1 MIISDI
7 DLSTQTDIPDTDLV
21 IIVGK
26 NNSGKSRLLK
36 KWSSFFAEKS
46 DYIPPNRFNVADR
59 VSADIDTDRENER
72 QRRTYTFYYGN
83 PSQKVSEYPQPD
95 TFLELI
101 ALDDIDKESLKKW
114 HNNYFDTL
122 EIKKKSPTNS
132 DSNTVILIGNK
143 EARTAGSGSRSV
155 LGLLSRLFDPKLD
168 YIFIDEPEIGLEPR
182 VQKILF
188 ELIKKFSKGE
198 DNLKKKKIVLATHS
212 NLFLDKEDIKNNW
225 RMEKSED
232 ENVILTQ
239 VNTEAELLS
248 TSFNLLGASPADLFF
263 PNNILIVEGLSD
275 QKFISKILEL
285 KYPKSKI
292 SVHFSDGITKIS
304 YAIPAIDQMLKS
316 LTYLSLYKDKICVL
330 IDQDGIP
337 PVLSN
342 WRSYLGDT
350 NNDRIVE
357 LGKNGIEY
365 FYPRTILSFL
375 TGVQESELDTTIQL
389 YLENEKS
396 NHENKA
402 DFGSLMQI
410 TKVELSEK
418 VAEQI
423 TATKLPEIDSK
434 IIDLIDKCFTLKIS

>member
-1 MIISDI
+1 MIITDI
-7 DLSTQTDIPDTDLV
+7 DLSKKEDIPNTDLV

-46 DYIPPNRFNVADR
+46 DYIPPNRFNIQDR

-72 QRRTYTFYYGN
+72 QRRTYDFYKGN
-83 PSQKVSEYPQPD
+83 PGQKVSEYPQPD

-101 ALDDIDKESLKKW
+101 ALDDTDKENLKKW
-114 HNNYFDTL
+114 HNKYFDIL

-132 DSNTVILIGNK
+132 DSNTIILIGNK
-143 EARTAGSGSRSV
+143 EARSAGSGSRSV
-155 LGLLSRLFDPKLD
+155 LGVLSRLFDPKLD

-182 VQKILF
+182 VQRILF
-188 ELIKKFSKGE
+188 ELINKFSTGQ
-198 DNLKKKKIVLATHS
+198 DGLKKKKIILATHS
-212 NLFLDKEDIKNNW
+212 NLFLDKENVDNNW
-225 RMEKSED
+225 RMEKD
-232 ENVILTQ
+232 ENDNIILTQ
-239 VNTEAELLS
+239 INTEAEILS

-292 SVHFSDGITKIS
+292 SVHFSEGITKIE
-304 YAIPAIDQMLKS
+304 YAIPAIEQMLKS
-316 LTYLSLYKDKICVL
+316 LTYLSLYKDRICVL
-330 IDQDGIP
+330 VDQDGTP
-337 PVLSN
+337 AVLSN
-342 WRSYLGDT
+342 WRSYLSDT
-350 NNDRIVE
+350 NNDRVIE

-365 FYPRTILSFL
+365 FYPKTILTSL
-375 TGVQESELDTTIQL
+375 TGITEAELDTKIEM
-389 YLENEKS
+389 YVENEKS
-396 NHENKA
+396 SHKNKA
-402 DFGSLMQI
+402 DLGSLIQI
-410 TKVELSEK
+410 TKVELAEK

-423 TATKLPEIDSK
+423 TITQLPEIDKK